1 MKVIGMVQKHGEYQG
16 REYDN
21 TYLHCVVSD
30 DDALGELTEVV
41 KFKTSE
47 TRDIF
52 GRTMHAPDWEDLLGQ
67 SIRVY
72 YGRYGRVDEIR
83 VIDEV

>member
-21 TYLHCVVSD
+21 IYLHCVVSD
-30 DDALGELTEVV
+30 DNALGELTEVV
-41 KFKTSE
+41 KIKTAE
-47 TRDIF
+47 VRDIF
-52 GRTMHAPDWEDLLGQ
+52 GKAMYAADWENLLGR

-83 VIDEV
+83 VLDEV